1 MNGCLSVNRVAKG
14 KIKKKEKNK
23 KKEKDVS

>member
-1 MNGCLSVNRVAKG
+1 MVAFQSTEWRGG
-14 KIKKKEKNK
+14 KMKKEENK